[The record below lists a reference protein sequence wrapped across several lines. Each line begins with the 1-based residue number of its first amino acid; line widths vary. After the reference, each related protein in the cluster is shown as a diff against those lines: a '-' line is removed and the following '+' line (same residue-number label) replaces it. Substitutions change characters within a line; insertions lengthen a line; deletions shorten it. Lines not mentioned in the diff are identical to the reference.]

1 MQDVESNEICIKKI
15 MKHQFK
21 TNIMC
26 GSCIA
31 KITPSLNANEEIK
44 KWEVDTLN
52 PSKILTVESDLSA
65 DEVKQIVE
73 NAGYKAETITRT
85 GS

>member
-1 MQDVESNEICIKKI
+1 

-31 KITPSLNANEEIK
+31 KITPSLNTNEAIE
-44 KWEVDTLN
+44 KWEVNTMD
-52 PSKILTVESDLSA
+52 PSKILTVETGLSA
-65 DEVKQIVE
+65 EEVKGIVE
-73 NAGYKAETITRT
+73 NAGYKAEIIESS
-85 GS
+85 GVEK